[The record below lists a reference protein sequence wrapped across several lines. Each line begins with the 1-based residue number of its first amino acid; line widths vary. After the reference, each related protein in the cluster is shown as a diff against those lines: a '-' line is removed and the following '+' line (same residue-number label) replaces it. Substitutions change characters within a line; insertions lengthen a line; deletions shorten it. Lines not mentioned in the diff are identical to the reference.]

1 MLLTDSFL
9 DYLRYERNYSDDT
22 VKAYGEDIRQFQ
34 EFGGEDVGLQSPS
47 EVVVDVVREW
57 MIHLMNLGYATT
69 SVNRKLSSL
78 RSYYKYLLRKGEV
91 KVDPLR
97 KITGP
102 KNKKNL
108 PVFVKESEMNRLLDD
123 EDFGEGFE
131 GCRDHLVIAMFYAT
145 GMRLSELIG
154 LDDGDVDFA
163 ASVIKVTGKRNKQRL
178 IPFGEELRA
187 EMEAYVKQ
195 RDESV
200 PVRSGA
206 FFVRKTGERLYPN
219 IVRKIVTRNLSKVVT
234 VKKRSPHVLRHTFAT
249 SMLNHEAELGAIK
262 ELLGHES
269 LATTEIY
276 THTTFEELKKVY
288 NQAKCITRPILGL
301 KEKEVCMEIRIQSI
315 HFDASEQLQAFIQ
328 KKAAKLERFYDDI
341 QKVEVSL
348 KVVKPETAENKEA
361 GVKVLVPNGEL
372 YANKVCDTF
381 EEAVDLCL
389 EALEKQLVKYKEKIR
404 NK

>member
-123 EDFGEGFE
+123 VDFGEGFE

-178 IPFGEELRA
+178 IPFGEELRV

-249 SMLNHEAELGAIK
+249 SMLNHDAELGAIK

-288 NQAKCITRPILGL
+288 NQAHPR
-301 KEKEVCMEIRIQSI
+301 
-315 HFDASEQLQAFIQ
+315 A
-328 KKAAKLERFYDDI
+328 
-341 QKVEVSL
+341 
-348 KVVKPETAENKEA
+348 
-361 GVKVLVPNGEL
+361 
-372 YANKVCDTF
+372 
-381 EEAVDLCL
+381 
-389 EALEKQLVKYKEKIR
+389 
-404 NK
+404 